1 MTTTTKPL
9 RAKRRSFKEVE
20 AAAYAKGRAEGYATA
35 ARQCEQVQEQLVAQN
50 KALQARLDEGIWS
63 RLTGLFKGGR
73 DAI

>member
-50 KALQARLDEGIWS
+50 KALQARLDESLWS